1 MSENPESFNNYYE
14 HHGLHP
20 QYGFNI
26 PEDYAP
32 KYFNKEPVFRA
43 LENLHEKI
51 KNKKVLEACLSLP

>member
-1 MSENPESFNNYYE
+1 MSENPESFTNYYE

-20 QYGFNI
+20 EYGINI

-43 LENLHEKI
+43 LENLEEKL
-51 KNKKVLEACLSLP
+51 KNK